1 MIAHFVYVH
10 GAFRHYLHFE
20 YVELVEYT
28 PQISH
33 ILGNARP
40 DAMLCR
46 LQIRGQL
53 MFQMRQ
59 FLALQSSVLYVFN
72 EVE

>member
-1 MIAHFVYVH
+1 
-10 GAFRHYLHFE
+10 
-20 YVELVEYT
+20 
-28 PQISH
+28 
-33 ILGNARP
+33 
-40 DAMLCR
+40 MLCR